1 MIPNLE
7 IPIAGGLNVALPKM
21 ALVRQR
27 FDDSRLDDVGQ
38 AVGEQMQR
46 SEIRDRVRP
55 GMKIAIGAGSRGIAN
70 IAEAVKAVVQGLK
83 EQGAEPFIFPA
94 MGSHGGANAEG
105 QQALLEGFGIR
116 EDYVGAPIRASMD
129 TVQVSELDDGTPL
142 HVDRLASEADGIVLV
157 NRIKPHT
164 TFRGKIE
171 SGVVKMVVIGM
182 GKIQGATLMHW
193 QGMDRFPEVLPDA
206 ATRIMA
212 KVPLLFGIGMIE
224 NAYDQTAYVEALLP
238 ETLIEREMELLEIAK
253 KRMGRLLFSD
263 IDVLVIDQMGKEIS
277 GAGFDP
283 NITGRNNRGVE
294 GFGDPRVQKIVV
306 LSLSEK
312 TKGNANGMGLADVIT
327 RRLFEERSIIPRP
340 MPTSSPPATSTG
352 HRCRSPWPM
361 TVKRFSWRSKP
372 SSVSSVDRNVLSASK
387 TPSAS
392 KPFPFRNRCSRKSK
406 SIPGHGGGVLR
417 WVHERRGRAPAAIPE
432 IAQEPADRK
441 TG

>member
-83 EQGAEPFIFPA
+83 EQGAEPIIFPA

-116 EDYVGAPIRASMD
+116 EDYVGAR
-129 TVQVSELDDGTPL
+129 
-142 HVDRLASEADGIVLV
+142 IVLV

-306 LSLSEK
+306 LSLSKK

-327 RRLFEERSIIPRP
+327 RRLFEEIDYPSTYANIITSCYLDGAPVPIPMANDREAIQLAIKTLVRVIRGEERIVRIKDTLSIETI
-340 MPTSSPPATSTG
+340 
-352 HRCRSPWPM
+352 
-361 TVKRFSWRSKP
+361 
-372 SSVSSVDRNVLSASK
+372 SVSEPMLPEVEKHPDLSILEN
-387 TPSAS
+387 PQ
-392 KPFPFRNRCSRKSK
+392 PFGF
-406 SIPGHGGGVLR
+406 
-417 WVHERRGRAPAAIPE
+417 
-432 IAQEPADRK
+432 QENGILPPMF
-441 TG
+441 

>member
-55 GMKIAIGAGSRGIAN
+55 GMKIAIGADSRGIAN

-129 TVQVSELDDGTPL
+129 TIQVSELDDGTPL
-142 HVDRLASEADGIVLV
+142 HVDRLANEADGIVLV

-224 NAYDQTAYVEALLP
+224 NAYDQTAYVEA
-238 ETLIEREMELLEIAK
+238 
-253 KRMGRLLFSD
+253 
-263 IDVLVIDQMGKEIS
+263 
-277 GAGFDP
+277 
-283 NITGRNNRGVE
+283 GRNNRGVE

-312 TKGNANGMGLADVIT
+312 TKGNANGMGLADVIP
-327 RRLFEERSIIPRP
+327 RRLYEEIDYPSTYANIITSCYLDGAPVPIPMANDREAIQLAIKTLVRVVRGQERIVRIKDTLSIETI
-340 MPTSSPPATSTG
+340 
-352 HRCRSPWPM
+352 
-361 TVKRFSWRSKP
+361 
-372 SSVSSVDRNVLSASK
+372 SVSEPMLPEVEKHPDLSILENPQPFGFQENGIL
-387 TPSAS
+387 PSM
-392 KPFPFRNRCSRKSK
+392 F
-406 SIPGHGGGVLR
+406 
-417 WVHERRGRAPAAIPE
+417 
-432 IAQEPADRK
+432 
-441 TG
+441 

>member
-142 HVDRLASEADGIVLV
+142 HVDRMASEADGIVLV

-306 LSLSEK
+306 LSLSKK

-327 RRLFEERSIIPRP
+327 RRLFEEIDYPSTYANIITSCYLDGAPVPIPMANDREAIQLAIKTLVRVIRGQERIVRIKDTLSIETI
-340 MPTSSPPATSTG
+340 
-352 HRCRSPWPM
+352 
-361 TVKRFSWRSKP
+361 
-372 SSVSSVDRNVLSASK
+372 SVSEPMLSEVKKHPDLSILEN
-387 TPSAS
+387 PQ
-392 KPFPFRNRCSRKSK
+392 PFGF
-406 SIPGHGGGVLR
+406 
-417 WVHERRGRAPAAIPE
+417 
-432 IAQEPADRK
+432 QENGILPPMF
-441 TG
+441 

>member
-27 FDDSRLDDVGQ
+27 FDDSRLVDVGQ

-70 IAEAVKAVVQGLK
+70 IAEAVKAVVQRLK

-142 HVDRLASEADGIVLV
+142 HVDRLANEADGIVLV

-283 NITGRNNRGVE
+283 NITGGTTEALKGLETLVCRKLSSSP
-294 GFGDPRVQKIVV
+294 FQKKPRAMPTAWDSPTSSPAGSSK
-306 LSLSEK
+306 
-312 TKGNANGMGLADVIT
+312 
-327 RRLFEERSIIPRP
+327 RSIIPRP
-340 MPTSSPPATSTG
+340 MPTSLPPATSTG
-352 HRCRSPWPM
+352 HQCRSPWPM

-372 SSVSSVDRNVLSASK
+372 SSVSSEERNVLSALK

-406 SIPGHGGGVLR
+406 SIPTSPS
-417 WVHERRGRAPAAIPE
+417 WKIPN
-432 IAQEPADRK
+432 PSVFRK
-441 TG
+441 MEFCHPCFEKIPRKN

>member
-7 IPIAGGLNVALPKM
+7 IPIAGGLDVPLPKM

-27 FDDSRLDDVGQ
+27 FDDSKLSDVGQ
-38 AVGEQMQR
+38 AVRAQMQR
-46 SEIRDRVRP
+46 SDVQEQVRP
-55 GMKIAIGAGSRGIAN
+55 GMKVAIGAGSRGIAN
-70 IAEAVKAVVQGLK
+70 IAEAVKATVQGLK
-83 EQGAEPFIFPA
+83 QMGAEPFIFPA
-94 MGSHGGANAEG
+94 MGSHGGATAEG
-105 QQALLEGFGIR
+105 QQALIESFGIC
-116 EDYVGAPIRASMD
+116 EDYVGAPIRASME

-142 HVDRLASEADGIVLV
+142 HIDRIASEADGIVLI

-164 TFRGKIE
+164 TFRGRIE

-212 KVPLLFGIGMIE
+212 KVPFLFGIGMIE

-253 KRMGRLLFSD
+253 KRMGRLLFSN

-283 NITGRNNRGVE
+283 NISGRNNRGVE
-294 GFGDPRVQKIVV
+294 GFGDPKVQKIVV

-312 TKGNANGMGLADVIT
+312 TNGNATGLGLADVIT
-327 RRLFEERSIIPRP
+327 RRLYDAIDYSSTYANIITSCYLDGALVPIPMSSDREAIQLAVKTLVRVFRGKARIVRIQDTLSIETI
-340 MPTSSPPATSTG
+340 
-352 HRCRSPWPM
+352 
-361 TVKRFSWRSKP
+361 
-372 SSVSSVDRNVLSASK
+372 SVSEPMLPEVENHPDLS
-387 TPSAS
+387 
-392 KPFPFRNRCSRKSK
+392 
-406 SIPGHGGGVLR
+406 IL
-417 WVHERRGRAPAAIPE
+417 EIPE
-432 IAQEPADRK
+432 PFGFQQNGFLPPMF
-441 TG
+441 

>member
-142 HVDRLASEADGIVLV
+142 QSTAWPAKRTGSSSSTASNPTPPSV
-157 NRIKPHT
+157 
-164 TFRGKIE
+164 
-171 SGVVKMVVIGM
+171 
-182 GKIQGATLMHW
+182 
-193 QGMDRFPEVLPDA
+193 
-206 ATRIMA
+206 
-212 KVPLLFGIGMIE
+212 
-224 NAYDQTAYVEALLP
+224 
-238 ETLIEREMELLEIAK
+238 
-253 KRMGRLLFSD
+253 GRLKAESSRWLS
-263 IDVLVIDQMGKEIS
+263 S
-277 GAGFDP
+277 AWA
-283 NITGRNNRGVE
+283 RSRGQ
-294 GFGDPRVQKIVV
+294 P
-306 LSLSEK
+306 
-312 TKGNANGMGLADVIT
+312 
-327 RRLFEERSIIPRP
+327 
-340 MPTSSPPATSTG
+340 
-352 HRCRSPWPM
+352 
-361 TVKRFSWRSKP
+361 
-372 SSVSSVDRNVLSASK
+372 
-387 TPSAS
+387 
-392 KPFPFRNRCSRKSK
+392 
-406 SIPGHGGGVLR
+406 
-417 WVHERRGRAPAAIPE
+417 
-432 IAQEPADRK
+432 
-441 TG
+441 

>member
-116 EDYVGAPIRASMD
+116 EEFVGAPIRASMD

-142 HVDRLASEADGIVLV
+142 HVDRMASKADGIVLV

-171 SGVVKMVVIGM
+171 SGVAKMVVIGM

-253 KRMGRLLFSD
+253 K
-263 IDVLVIDQMGKEIS
+263 
-277 GAGFDP
+277 
-283 NITGRNNRGVE
+283 
-294 GFGDPRVQKIVV
+294 
-306 LSLSEK
+306 
-312 TKGNANGMGLADVIT
+312 
-327 RRLFEERSIIPRP
+327 
-340 MPTSSPPATSTG
+340 
-352 HRCRSPWPM
+352 
-361 TVKRFSWRSKP
+361 
-372 SSVSSVDRNVLSASK
+372 
-387 TPSAS
+387 
-392 KPFPFRNRCSRKSK
+392 PF
-406 SIPGHGGGVLR
+406 
-417 WVHERRGRAPAAIPE
+417 
-432 IAQEPADRK
+432 
-441 TG
+441 

>member
-193 QGMDRFPEVLPDA
+193 QGMDRFPEVLP
-206 ATRIMA
+206 
-212 KVPLLFGIGMIE
+212 
-224 NAYDQTAYVEALLP
+224 
-238 ETLIEREMELLEIAK
+238 
-253 KRMGRLLFSD
+253 
-263 IDVLVIDQMGKEIS
+263 
-277 GAGFDP
+277 
-283 NITGRNNRGVE
+283 
-294 GFGDPRVQKIVV
+294 
-306 LSLSEK
+306 
-312 TKGNANGMGLADVIT
+312 
-327 RRLFEERSIIPRP
+327 
-340 MPTSSPPATSTG
+340 
-352 HRCRSPWPM
+352 
-361 TVKRFSWRSKP
+361 
-372 SSVSSVDRNVLSASK
+372 
-387 TPSAS
+387 
-392 KPFPFRNRCSRKSK
+392 
-406 SIPGHGGGVLR
+406 
-417 WVHERRGRAPAAIPE
+417 
-432 IAQEPADRK
+432 
-441 TG
+441 